1 MIRLVMTLNG
11 EVLDEFALS
20 KTRTTIGRRAHNDIV
35 IDHLGVSG
43 EHAVV
48 VQSAQGLL
56 VQDLRST
63 NGTYVNGQAVEQR
76 VLRPGDLIGIGRYQL
91 RVADEERSDL
101 TEVTS
106 EGGTNVTSLP
116 DAGASDPDATASV
129 PMRAVVRVLDGTAS
143 GREVL
148 LTKERTTFGKPGVLV
163 VAIDRQP
170 EGHVLSQ
177 LEGAALA
184 KLNDAPLSRAGVP
197 LRDGDLIDLK
207 GTRLRFSC
215 A

>member
-48 VQSAQGLL
+48 IQSAHGLH

-76 VLRPGDLIGIGRYQL
+76 PLRPGDLIGIGRYQL
-91 RVADEERSDL
+91 RVADGERP
-101 TEVTS
+101 EVSPVTA
-106 EGGTNVTSLP
+106 EGRATVTSLP
-116 DAGASDPDATASV
+116 DAGASDPDATTSAPV
-129 PMRAVVRVLDGTAS
+129 RAVVRVLDGTAS

-170 EGHVLSQ
+170 GGHVLSQ

-184 KLNDAPLSRAGVP
+184 KLNDLPLPRAGVP
-197 LRDGDLIDLK
+197 LHDGDLIDLK
-207 GTRLRFSC
+207 GTRLRFTC